1 MTDAY
6 PGETEWKFA
15 RVSGNDNCPDA
26 YATGGPYDSP
36 DTMYNELVSE
46 KVCPCQKYE
55 FKIADS
61 YGDGI
66 CCDWGSG
73 HYELFHESMGSVAYG
88 GEFGQVDSVTFMT
101 PCDDSPVPAPT
112 PKSDVPPDACC
123 VGGQGECEAEWA
135 NGNLVH
141 REKCEDFHD
150 GLCEWVCDDDD
161 SGDDFDD
168 DDDEWDNFDPT
179 QAPTGGPTTAA
190 PSVTVAPTS
199 AAPTREPTSAPT
211 HNPEPPL
218 DLILKTGPKIGPVY
232 IVKWTPPAYHLSNT
246 YHVQFK
252 IKGQSIWHDHGGAV
266 TVHEPN
272 WEGHVYAIISDP
284 LILCNK
290 KAMVRVRSIGWNG
303 GNSAS
308 NFVTSGLR
316 KLKC

>member
-1 MTDAY
+1 MEILTDDY
-6 PGETEWKFA
+6 PGETEWKFGLVPGTA
-15 RVSGNDNCPDA
+15 NGNCPDA
-26 YATGGPYDSP
+26 YATGGPYSSAN
-36 DTMYNELVSE
+36 TMYNELLSE

-88 GEFGQVDSVTFMT
+88 GEFGQTETVTFMT

-112 PKSDVPPDACC
+112 SVVSTPVPAPTHSP
-123 VGGQGECEAEWA
+123 VS
-135 NGNLVH
+135 
-141 REKCEDFHD
+141 
-150 GLCEWVCDDDD
+150 DD
-161 SGDDFDD
+161 SADDFDD
-168 DDDEWDNFDPT
+168 DDDDWDNFDPT
-179 QAPTGGPTTAA
+179 KAPTGVPTTAS
-190 PSVTVAPTS
+190 PTVTIAPTS
-199 AAPTREPTSAPT
+199 AAPTSAPTSAPT
-211 HNPEPPL
+211 YFPEPVS
-218 DLILKTGPKIGPVY
+218 DIVWKTGPKIGPVY
-232 IVKWTPPAYHLSNT
+232 VLKWTPPANHPSNT

-252 IKGQSIWHDHGGAV
+252 VKGQSTWHDHGGAV

-272 WEGHVYAIISDP
+272 WEGHMYAIVSDP

-308 NFVTSGLR
+308 NFVTHAMR